1 MSNSLRD
8 KLLGLGFKA
17 PEPEPRPERRPDRPA
32 GASGKPRGA
41 GDSRPARDGRPGE
54 RRDGQPPRDGKPG
67 ERRDGRPPRD
77 ARPGSR
83 RDPAS
88 APADSR
94 PGVPGAPGAAQR
106 RPGGPARAG
115 RPGESRDGR
124 RPGGASAGGTP
135 RTREDIDLAKAYAI
149 RAQREKDERIAAEAA
164 RQEEARLRREAKA
177 KLAEFLKEKTLNDP
191 AAEIARHFPYGGKI
205 KRIHVNADQ
214 LKALNAGELG
224 VLQLDGR
231 YLLVTAAVLA
241 DAEAIFA
248 PAVAL
253 RVDPDAPAGDD
264 PYADPQYQVPDDLV
278 W

>member
-1 MSNSLRD
+1 MSNSLRE

-17 PEPEPRPERRPDRPA
+17 PEPEPRPKRDPRPDTGRPRTDRPRSGASTSNDRPA
-32 GASGKPRGA
+32 RPAGQPGPREPGKPGQRASGKPARPGA
-41 GDSRPARDGRPGE
+41 G
-54 RRDGQPPRDGKPG
+54 
-67 ERRDGRPPRD
+67 RD
-77 ARPGSR
+77 ARS
-83 RDPAS
+83 
-88 APADSR
+88 
-94 PGVPGAPGAAQR
+94 
-106 RPGGPARAG
+106 
-115 RPGESRDGR
+115 
-124 RPGGASAGGTP
+124 P

-149 RAQREKDERIAAEAA
+149 RAQREKDERIEAERV
-164 RQEEARLRREAKA
+164 RQEEARVRREAKA
-177 KLAEFLKEKTLNDP
+177 KLAVFLQDKALNDP

-205 KRIHVNADQ
+205 KRIHVTEAQ

-241 DAEAIFA
+241 EAEAIFA

-253 RVDPDAPAGDD
+253 KVDPDAPAADD